1 MLKQCQTVQLQQD
14 IIIDSGILFT
24 NLILQAGSLLEA
36 VDPAV
41 PDTVRDGREDD
52 GLAFVGLDR
61 EPEVPR
67 QLAFIDPTHETQV
80 DDSVQKTLKRN

>member
-41 PDTVRDGREDD
+41 PDAVRDG
-52 GLAFVGLDR
+52 
-61 EPEVPR
+61 
-67 QLAFIDPTHETQV
+67 
-80 DDSVQKTLKRN
+80 